1 MHPIIL
7 NEIAKDRIADWHRQA
22 ERDHMAQAARLAR
35 KERDRHFVPGHLAIV
50 LGRRVLAAVGGNKTR
65 AARVLGL
72 DRRSV
77 YRRLGRSESSQDAE
91 AASDL
96 ASAARRRRM
105 PSALAF

>member
-50 LGRRVLAAVGGNKTR
+50 LGRRVLAAVG
-65 AARVLGL
+65 ARSS
-72 DRRSV
+72 RPPRSQPKQV
-77 YRRLGRSESSQDAE
+77 PKAT
-91 AASDL
+91 
-96 ASAARRRRM
+96 
-105 PSALAF
+105 P